1 VFTGENDKA
10 LNNVS
15 TFTMDNLYEGVS
27 YKIIR
32 SANYN
37 YNNNLLKPE
46 NEIEILVNP
55 KTGVVQKV
63 LFDYFDYEI
72 IGVFKDV
79 IYYNKPEC

>member
-1 VFTGENDKA
+1 MV
-10 LNNVS
+10 
-15 TFTMDNLYEGVS
+15 
-27 YKIIR
+27 I
-32 SANYN
+32 YN

-72 IGVFKDV
+72 IGVLKYV
-79 IYYNKPEC
+79 KYYNKPEC